1 VQTKNRNYDTIMLDL
16 SIERVDEEINVAGDF
31 MIIPQITGN
40 VNIKFENAANDPLNL
55 IVLKKF
61 EVRFNRF
68 YVSNSAQPNKTVFIV
83 IGRDCS
89 FKADTMVRPD
99 TSAPIMMNGG
109 QVYTQ
114 NIDSTNE
121 FIAISPTNLVLS
133 SLTIVNRHPNNGV
146 FLLGFGQ
153 TGIFRLLAGESLT
166 LQNANIQFILIKSIT
181 ANQHANIELIGT
193 QN

>member
-1 VQTKNRNYDTIMLDL
+1 MTTKNRIYDTIILDL
-16 SIERVDEEINVAGDF
+16 SIKRIDKEINVAGDF

-40 VNIKFENAANDPLNL
+40 VNIKFESIANDPLNL
-55 IVLKKF
+55 VVLKKF
-61 EVRFNRF
+61 EVRFSRF
-68 YVSNSAQPNKTVFIV
+68 YVTNTAQPQKTAYIV
-83 IGRDCS
+83 VGRNCS

-99 TSAPIMMNGG
+99 TSAPIAVHGG

-121 FIAISPTNLVLS
+121 FVAISPTILLLS

-153 TGIFRLLAGESLT
+153 AGIFRLLAGESLT
-166 LQNANIQFILIKSIT
+166 LQNIDLQFLLVKSIA
-181 ANQHANIELIGT
+181 ANNHANLELIGT

>member
-1 VQTKNRNYDTIMLDL
+1 MQTKNRNYDTIMLDL

-40 VNIKFENAANDPLNL
+40 VNIKFEHTTNDPLNL

-61 EVRFNRF
+61 EVRFTRF

-99 TSAPIMMNGG
+99 TSAPIVLIGG

-121 FIAISPTNLVLS
+121 FVAISLNSLLLS

-146 FLLGFGQ
+146 FLIGFGQ

-166 LQNANIQFILIKSIT
+166 LQNANIQFLLIKSII
-181 ANQHANIELIGT
+181 ANQHANLELIGT

>member
-1 VQTKNRNYDTIMLDL
+1 MQTKNRNYDTIMLDL

>member
-1 VQTKNRNYDTIMLDL
+1 MQTKNRNYDTIMLDL

-99 TSAPIMMNGG
+99 TSAPIMMHGG

-121 FIAISPTNLVLS
+121 FIAISPTVLLLN

-146 FLLGFGQ
+146 FLIGFGQ

-166 LQNANIQFILIKSIT
+166 LQNIDLQFLLMKSII
-181 ANQHANIELIGT
+181 ANQHANLELIGT

>member
-1 VQTKNRNYDTIMLDL
+1 MQTKNRNYDTIMLDL

-133 SLTIVNRHPNNGV
+133 SLTIVNRHPNNGI